1 MVEKSVWQIQVKNI
15 LAFGDSL
22 TWGFVAGKDARH
34 SFDDRWPNVLAAGLG
49 GKARVVEEGQNG
61 RTTVF
66 NDETTFETR
75 NGSVALPLLLI
86 SHQPLDLVIIMLG
99 TNDIK
104 FAARCRAFD
113 AAMGMER
120 LIHIVRTANYVK
132 GYPAP
137 QVLIMSPPCLVPT
150 RDEWFNELWGHAIA
164 ESKLFARHYAR
175 VAEEQGV
182 HFFDAGSVAVA
193 DPTDGGHL
201 DAANTRAI
209 GAALVP
215 VVRRILGV

>member
-1 MVEKSVWQIQVKNI
+1 MKSI

-22 TWGFVAGKDARH
+22 TWGFVAGQDARH
-34 SFDDRWPNVLAAGLG
+34 PFEFRWPNVLAAGLG
-49 GKARVVEEGQNG
+49 GKARVIEEGQNG

-66 NDETTFETR
+66 DDETTFESR
-75 NGSVALPLLLI
+75 NGAVALPLLLI

-104 FAARCRAFD
+104 YAARCRAFD

-120 LIHIVRTANYVK
+120 LIQIVKNANYVK
-132 GYPAP
+132 GFTIPE
-137 QVLIMSPPCLVPT
+137 VLIISPPSLVPT
-150 RDEWFNELWGHAIA
+150 EDEWFNDLWGHAIA

-175 VAEEQGV
+175 VAQEMNV

-193 DPTDGGHL
+193 DKTDGGHL
-201 DAANTRAI
+201 DAVNTKAI
-209 GAALVP
+209 GVALVP
-215 VVRRILGV
+215 VVKKILDL